1 MSRTQLVSSAC
12 ALALVGLA
20 GIRSPAAQP
29 IAGPGPLPKGPD
41 LIVDI
46 DVGEPIMIADQDGRA
61 YIEIAIT
68 GFDSAD
74 TRAPVNLALVI
85 DRSGSMR
92 GDRLEK
98 AKTAALM
105 VVDRL
110 GPEDV
115 LSVVTFDT
123 SVEVLVPAG
132 KVKDPAAIQ
141 RAIMAISDRGQT
153 ALYDGVNTG
162 LGQLREHLVKTHVNR
177 LILLSDGQANV
188 GPSSP
193 GELARLGVEAGKL
206 GIPVT
211 TIGLGLG
218 YNEDLMTQLAL
229 SSDGN
234 HGFAETPAQ
243 LETLFAHELGD
254 VMSVVANDVIIEIEL
269 APGITPVRGLN
280 RPISINGRKA
290 QLKLNQ
296 IYGKQRKNVIVEVAV
311 PRGAA
316 GKSRKLAD
324 VQVAYR
330 NLATKKTAKV
340 AEPLTVA
347 FDRSRAVVD
356 RKANQRVMVGVTE
369 ALANERQKQAI
380 ALRDAGK
387 REAARKA
394 LEENA
399 AYLRA
404 EGKKRG
410 SAKLDSF
417 AAEAAADAEEVE
429 DDASWNAKRKGMTK
443 STHAKAASQSW

>member
-1 MSRTQLVSSAC
+1 MSTTRVVSAAC
-12 ALALVGLA
+12 AFALA
-20 GIRSPAAQP
+20 GISTAAAQ
-29 IAGPGPLPKGPD
+29 APKPQD

-68 GFDSAD
+68 GFESAG
-74 TRAPVNLALVI
+74 TRPPVNLALVI

-92 GDRLEK
+92 GDRIEK

-115 LSVVTFDT
+115 LSVVTFDST
-123 SVEVLVPAG
+123 VEVLVPAG
-132 KVKDPAAIQ
+132 KVKDPESIR

-162 LGQLREHLVKTHVNR
+162 LGQVREHLVKTHVNR
-177 LILLSDGQANV
+177 LVLLSDGQANV

-193 GELARLGVEAGKL
+193 SELAQLGIEAGKL

-211 TIGLGLG
+211 TVGLGLG

-234 HGFAETPAQ
+234 HGFAETAAE
-243 LETLFAHELGD
+243 LETIFANELGD

-290 QLKLNQ
+290 QLKLAQ
-296 IYGKQRKNVIVEVAV
+296 IYGKQTKNVIVEVAV
-311 PRGAA
+311 PKGAA
-316 GKSRKLAD
+316 GKTRKLAD
-324 VQVAYR
+324 VAVAYR

-347 FDRSRAVVD
+347 FDRSRAKVD
-356 RKANQRVMVGVTE
+356 KSANQRVMVGVTQ
-369 ALANERQKQAI
+369 ALATEKQKQAI
-380 ALRDAGK
+380 ALRDQGK
-387 REAARKA
+387 REAAKKM
-394 LEENA
+394 LEANA
-399 AYLRA
+399 DYLRA
-404 EGKKRG
+404 EGRKRG
-410 SAKLDSF
+410 SAKLTDF
-417 AAEAAADAEEVE
+417 ADEAAADAEEVE
-429 DDASWNAKRKGMTK
+429 SDADWNAKRKGMTK
-443 STHAKAASQSW
+443 SNHAKAASQSW

>member
-1 MSRTQLVSSAC
+1 MSRIQAVIAAC
-12 ALALVGLA
+12 ALALVGIGTA
-20 GIRSPAAQP
+20 AAQP
-29 IAGPGPLPKGPD
+29 AKPAPPPKPQD
-41 LIVDI
+41 IIVDI
-46 DVGEPIMIADQDGRA
+46 DVGEPIMIADQDGKA

-68 GFDSAD
+68 GFDGAG

-98 AKTAALM
+98 AKMAALM

-115 LSVVTFDT
+115 LSVVTFDST
-123 SVEVLVPAG
+123 VEVLW
-132 KVKDPAAIQ
+132 PAAKVTDPESIR
-141 RAIMAISDRGQT
+141 RAIMAVSDRGQT
-153 ALYDGVNTG
+153 ALYAGVNTG
-162 LGQLREHLVKTHVNR
+162 LGQLKESLVKTHVNR

-193 GELARLGVEAGKL
+193 AELAQLGIEAGKL

-234 HGFAETPAQ
+234 HGFAETPDQ
-243 LETLFAHELGD
+243 LEDIFANELGD

-290 QLKLNQ
+290 QLKLAQ
-296 IYGKQRKNVIVEVAV
+296 IYGKQTKNVIVEVAV
-311 PRGAA
+311 PKSAA
-316 GKSRKLAD
+316 GKTRKLAD
-324 VQVAYR
+324 VAVAYR

-347 FDRSRAVVD
+347 FDKSRAKVD
-356 RKANQRVMVGVTE
+356 KSANQRVMVGVTE

-387 REAARKA
+387 AKAAKEM
-394 LEENA
+394 LEKNA
-399 AYLRA
+399 AILRE

-410 SAKLDSF
+410 SARLESF
-417 AAEAAADAEEVE
+417 ADEAAADAADVE
-429 DDASWNAKRKGMTK
+429 DDAEWNSNRKGMTK